1 MKKNIVNDKV
11 IRAMAIGISAMLATA
26 TPMTAL
32 AAEEGEGTSPEPSTG
47 EETKSESKVSE
58 VKDAAEHASES
69 AGTVQES
76 AGTAQKSADIVKRD
90 VVDSVEAGEAGTD
103 SEGNDLAQAV
113 IDAAENV
120 ENSTSED
127 GSSLDEVKNDITDA
141 GTDIT
146 NADIQLGVAEENDKL
161 LDEAYSEA
169 DKTAEDAAKIAS
181 DVKDTMNV
189 ANEKAGEQVKQIEN
203 AASVE
208 EANAAYDKLTA
219 TAEQAQQDFDTK
231 LNAYNEAK
239 SAYEDAVQKIADC
252 EKAYNDAITNATGNA
267 ATAQEKLEQA
277 QAELVQ
283 AKENAAT
290 LEQAVAAAKDAVDK
304 SAEDAMAIAELED
317 ETRNDGGLNWKNE
330 DKLFIAIMEKYYL
343 PELGIQGAVVTRV
356 QGKDN
361 NEYNY
366 FKAVYK
372 DENGNEQIKYYNFKM
387 DDNGKSKDDIV
398 IFEKREVEI
407 FGDADKTPDQYVK
420 DNGSTVTVDY
430 VEAGRENG
438 SIVKVDGKYVEKNDV
453 TVSETLVPNSEITTT
468 SKEDVTVNEKTKQES
483 WSYNEETGELVKT
496 VTADVTTI
504 TYTDATFAS
513 DQSYA
518 TDAERDAAAAA
529 KEKELEDATGKDA
542 TINETDETTY
552 TYTANGTYIPTFT
565 KTVEVNKEYESGYLW
580 YEADS
585 KKEAKEKAF
594 DWAKDKIDDDLGDY
608 YLIGDIK
615 SDLSVSMTEEE
626 TETHKIL
633 GKKLTVVTDDS
644 DYLVKGTV
652 TATYAKVTK
661 EAINQG
667 TLAAIWD
674 DIKSLF
680 GSGSST
686 KAKLEQKVKAAIEAD
701 GGIFLSADWAD
712 GNWNRATVRYVKGEK
727 VTTEEK
733 KTEDAAKAAVKDA
746 ALVQA
751 KAGGATGVHNVQ
763 TKGTV
768 EIAHTT
774 YSYTVD
780 YLEKDSEN
788 TEENKIIARET
799 YGNAVGL
806 TGQIIQNKNYL
817 DEKILLNQK
826 DEGYRKFVDRDYE
839 ALTDKYNRLFEE
851 AKLANAY
858 VADAQTKVDALKAE
872 IDALKTEIGNLENKS
887 SNTKKLAELEA
898 ELAIAKADRD
908 AAKDTLDVIIDKLK
922 DAETTRDEV
931 VDKLT
936 PKKPGG
942 GSGDNGGNRGN
953 RDNNPGGGTSGETDD
968 APGADTTTED
978 STTVPTVI
986 TTTATD
992 NVVVTAPVAAVA
1004 NGAGAGNVAAGNAG
1018 AGNAAGNVAAGNQ
1031 GVVTI
1036 EDEAAPLA
1044 ASIDDQDATD
1054 TKEAKEDVKT
1064 VTIEDEEAPLDA
1076 SIDQEKMSWWW
1087 LLIVMVLGATG
1098 YEMYRKHQEKKKAA
1112 EEIKVEK

>member
-58 VKDAAEHASES
+58 VKDAAEHASDS
-69 AGTVQES
+69 VGAGTAQES
-76 AGTAQKSADIVKRD
+76 AGTAQKSADIVKSD
-90 VVDSVEAGEAGTD
+90 VEDSVKAGEAGTD

-113 IDAAENV
+113 IDAATNV

-127 GSSLDEVKNDITDA
+127 GSSLDEVKDDITKA

-161 LDEAYSEA
+161 LDETYSEA

-219 TAEQAQQDFDTK
+219 TAEQAQKDFDDK
-231 LNAYNEAK
+231 LAVYNAAKKDYDEAVAKVAEYEAAYNAAVE
-239 SAYEDAVQKIADC
+239 SAGGY
-252 EKAYNDAITNATGNA
+252 A
-267 ATAQEKLEQA
+267 AAAQEKLEQA
-277 QAELVQ
+277 KAELDQ
-283 AKENAAT
+283 AKANADT
-290 LEQAVAAAKDAVDK
+290 LEQAVSAAKDAVDT
-304 SAEDAMAIAELED
+304 SVANAMKIAEKEKLTRED
-317 ETRNDGGLNWKNE
+317 VGLNWRNE
-330 DKLFIAIMEKYYL
+330 DELFSAIMVNYYL
-343 PELGIQGAVVTRV
+343 PEKEGIKGATVERV

-366 FKAVYK
+366 FKVTYVK
-372 DENGNEQIKYYNFKM
+372 NGETKVKYFNYKM
-387 DDNGKSKDDIV
+387 DGNSKDDIV
-398 IFEKREVEI
+398 IFEKREVETKDI
-407 FGDADKTPDQYVK
+407 SDVLLHEYDVCVDQNGKAVDVDKAIK
-420 DNGSTVTVDY
+420 DGTISD
-430 VEAGRENG
+430 
-438 SIVKVDGKYVEKNDV
+438 YVEKNDM
-453 TVSETLVPNSEITTT
+453 TGSETLVSNS
-468 SKEDVTVNEKTKQES
+468 EDVTVDGNTKQES
-483 WSYNEETGELVKT
+483 WSYNAETGELVKT

-504 TYTDATFAS
+504 TYTDATFTS
-513 DQSYA
+513 GSFA
-518 TDAERDAAAAA
+518 TEKDRNNDAATT
-529 KEKELEDATGKDA
+529 KNDLEKTGKNVNVTNTEQHIA
-542 TINETDETTY
+542 T
-552 TYTANGTYIPTFT
+552 GTYIPAFKETININ
-565 KTVEVNKEYESGYLW
+565 EIIRASSGNKAIE
-580 YEADS
+580 
-585 KKEAKEKAF
+585 KAKEKALDDNDITKGWWEIF
-594 DWAKDKIDDDLGDY
+594 TDKNLEDQGYYILKDSDGRDL
-608 YLIGDIK
+608 IE
-615 SDLSVSMTEEE
+615 SDLKSNCVKENWGEDDYQVTGSVS
-626 TETHKIL
+626 
-633 GKKLTVVTDDS
+633 V
-644 DYLVKGTV
+644 
-652 TATYAKVTK
+652 TYAKITK
-661 EAINQG
+661 ETIDFN
-667 TLAAIWD
+667 LWD
-674 DIKSLF
+674 AFWSDLGFSDKKSVTIENAKQF
-680 GSGSST
+680 VEST
-686 KAKLEQKVKAAIEAD
+686 
-701 GGIFLSADWAD
+701 GGIFLNLNSLD
-712 GNWNRATVRYVKGEK
+712 GNFNTAQISYVKGYK
-727 VTTEEK
+727 VETEAQDTK
-733 KTEDAAKAAVKDA
+733 KDA
-746 ALVQA
+746 EEAFENIVSENLKEQQSERN
-751 KAGGATGVHNVQ
+751 KN
-763 TKGTV
+763 TV
-768 EIAHTT
+768 ENIAYGVNQSVESK
-774 YSYTVD
+774 YSYSVD
-780 YLEKDSEN
+780 YLKKDKETKEN
-788 TEENKIIARET
+788 EAVATET
-799 YGNAVGL
+799 YGNASGL
-806 TGQIIQNKNYL
+806 SGQIIQNKNYK
-817 DEKILLNQK
+817 EGNILLNQRN
-826 DEGYRKFVDRDYE
+826 DEVYRAFVDNAK

-851 AKLANAY
+851 AKLANEA
-858 VADAQTKVDALKAE
+858 VADAQTKVNALKTE
-872 IDALKTEIGNLENKS
+872 IDALKKEIGNLENKS

-898 ELAIAKADRD
+898 EL
-908 AAKDTLDVIIDKLK
+908 TLDYIIDKLK

-978 STTVPTVI
+978 TTTAPTVI
-986 TTTATD
+986 TTAATD

-1004 NGAGAGNVAAGNAG
+1004 NGAGAGNVA

-1044 ASIDDQDATD
+1044 ASIDEQDATD

-1087 LLIVMVLGATG
+1087 LLIVMILGATG

-1112 EEIKVEK
+1112 EEIKVEE